1 MTGNLDTTTKGSKY
15 PRPNLKGLVYTLR
28 SRARRRDLIQILK
41 FHGDKIKHNKEKEHM
56 RIDCPFVY
64 EHPLEKLHGNKIYL
78 NNAGQIIFFYFL
90 SDKYYTKYSSVLC
103 FNETK
108 INDSR
113 ISNML

>member
-1 MTGNLDTTTKGSKY
+1 MKGNLDTTTKGIKY
-15 PRPNLKGLVYTLR
+15 PCPNLKELVYTLR

-41 FHGDKIKHNKEKEHM
+41 FHEDKTKHNKEKEH
-56 RIDCPFVY
+56 ITIGCPFVY

-90 SDKYYTKYSSVLC
+90 SDKYYTKYSSELC